1 MNQDHGKMRKKAKKK
16 DKNNFMKITKLGH
29 CCLVI
34 EEGGINIMTDPGAWT
49 TAQTEQKNINIIL
62 ITHEHQDHLHID
74 SLKTV
79 LKNNPQAQVITNSG
93 VGKILEKEKIAYTLL
108 EDGNSKIFD
117 NILIEGFGK
126 IHAHIYKTI
135 PQVIN
140 TGYYISNR
148 FFYPGDSFYI
158 PPKPVEILALPVAGT
173 WMKISE
179 AIDYAL
185 ALKPKHAFPVHDG
198 MLKFFG
204 PSHLLPQKIL
214 ASQGINFIIPEE
226 GKNHQAQI
234 VL

>member
-1 MNQDHGKMRKKAKKK
+1 MR
-16 DKNNFMKITKLGH
+16 ITKIGH

-34 EEGGINIMTDPGAWT
+34 EEGGIKIITDPGAWT
-49 TAQTEQKNINIIL
+49 TAQNEEKNINIIL
-62 ITHEHQDHLHID
+62 ITHEHQDHFHID

-79 LKNNPQAQVITNSG
+79 LKNNPQAKIITNDD

-108 EDGNSKIFD
+108 EDGGSKTFH
-117 NILIEGFGK
+117 NILIGGFGK
-126 IHAHIYKTI
+126 EHAYIYKTV

-140 TGYYISNR
+140 TGYFISNR
-148 FFYPGDSFYI
+148 FFYPGDSFYK
-158 PPKPVEILALPVAGT
+158 PPKPVEILALPVAGP

-204 PSHLLPQKIL
+204 PFHSQPQKIL
-214 ASQGINFIIPEE
+214 KDANINFFIPKDRETFE
-226 GKNHQAQI
+226 
-234 VL
+234 L